1 MPKRQLQL
9 ICNLITSKPKSLVK
23 ATPTCLQM
31 PIIQKKQ
38 TIKYIDSKPPLLI
51 QN

>member
-1 MPKRQLQL
+1 MPKIQLQL
-9 ICNLITSKPKSLVK
+9 ISNLIISKPKSLVK

-38 TIKYIDSKPPLLI
+38 AIK
-51 QN
+51 

>member
-1 MPKRQLQL
+1 VPKIQLQL
-9 ICNLITSKPKSLVK
+9 ISNLIISKPKSHVK

-31 PIIQKKQ
+31 PIIQKKWA
-38 TIKYIDSKPPLLI
+38 IKYINSKPPLLI